1 MKIRNLKCLIA
12 SRPPLICLFC
22 SFESAFHGS
31 VIIIDS
37 EISAANDLIEKLSG
51 GSRLFEKYTTLKNIG
66 NAQQY
71 FERNDRSHTAVL
83 SNPNRDMN
91 ENSFWKARIG
101 RHWPHR
107 FFNGTWAFLWFDH
120 ITISMVQK
128 ELVGPFC

>member
-1 MKIRNLKCLIA
+1 MA

-22 SFESAFHGS
+22 PFESTFHES

-37 EISAANDLIEKLSG
+37 KISAENGLIEKLSE
-51 GSRLFEKYTTLKNIG
+51 GSRLFEKCTTLKNIG
-66 NAQQY
+66 TAQHY
-71 FERNDRSHTAVL
+71 FETNDRSHTAVL
-83 SNPNRDMN
+83 SNPNRDTN

-107 FFNGTWAFLWFDH
+107 FFKGTWAFLWFDH

-128 ELVGPFC
+128 ELVGPIC